1 MGMVTMNIKFLEV
14 DNTLIN
20 LNNVV
25 SIVPKSKS
33 RRVEVHYI
41 DGTYYNLDISFDE
54 LTIKLREMDLI
65 KS

>member
-1 MGMVTMNIKFLEV
+1 MGMVTMNIKFLEI
-14 DNTLIN
+14 DNTLVN
-20 LNNVV
+20 LNNVL
-25 SIVPKSKS
+25 SITPKSKG
-33 RRVEVHYI
+33 REVEIHYI